1 MATVAVFDSGLGS
14 LSIVNAIRDISPG
27 CDIIYY
33 ADTRS
38 HPYGAK
44 SAGELSGIVRAT
56 LDGLRRMFAP
66 DMVVVGSNTPTLLLD
81 GMEDAGTIGVWPP
94 LPEAASA
101 SRTGRIAVLA
111 TRAVVES
118 GALDRYAA
126 SCGLPESVTIRGVD
140 ASKLVSLVETG
151 AFLRDPER
159 CRMVI
164 RDVLRHTGDAD
175 VCTLSSTHLPFI
187 RGMLEGERPGTIF
200 LDPAGSVARR
210 VIEMV
215 GGGGDGTL
223 RIFASSETGRMVEN
237 LRMLGV
243 REGVSMLDL
252 APSGSRG

>member
-14 LSIVNAIRDISPG
+14 LSIVNAIRDISR

-44 SAGELSGIVRAT
+44 SVGELSGIVRTT
-56 LDGLRRMFAP
+56 LDGLRGMFAP
-66 DMVVVGSNTPTLLLD
+66 DLVVVGSNTPTLLLD

-94 LPEAASA
+94 LSEAASA

-111 TRAVVES
+111 TSAVVES
-118 GALDRYAA
+118 GAVDRYAA
-126 SCGLPESVTIRGVD
+126 SCGLPGRVRVRGVD

-151 AFLRDPER
+151 TFLRNPER
-159 CRMVI
+159 CRVVI
-164 RDVLRHTGDAD
+164 RGVLRHTGDAD

-187 RGMLEGERPGTIF
+187 REMLEGERPGTVF

-210 VIEMV
+210 VVEMV
-215 GGGGDGTL
+215 GGDGGGTL
-223 RIFASSETGRMVEN
+223 RIFASETGRIVEN
-237 LRMLGV
+237 LRMLDV
-243 REGVSMLDL
+243 REDVSMLDL

>member
-14 LSIVNAIRDISPG
+14 LSIVNAIRDISG

-44 SAGELSGIVRAT
+44 SAGELSRIVRAT
-56 LDGLRRMFAP
+56 LDGLRRTFAP
-66 DMVVVGSNTPTLLLD
+66 DLVVVGSNTPTLLLD

-94 LPEAASA
+94 LSEAASA

-111 TRAVVES
+111 TRVVVES

-126 SCGLPESVTIRGVD
+126 SCGLPGSVTVRGVD

-151 AFLRDPER
+151 TFLRDPER
-159 CRMVI
+159 CRAVI

-187 RGMLEGERPGTIF
+187 RGMMERERPGTVF

-210 VIEMV
+210 VAEV
-215 GGGGDGTL
+215 VGGGGGDGTL
-223 RIFASSETGRMVEN
+223 RIFASETGRIAEN
-237 LRMLGV
+237 LRVLGI
-243 REGVSMLDL
+243 REGVSTLDL